1 MVYLYPQSKP
11 EVQEDVLSV
20 ITDFRNKN
28 TPQILHP
35 FVQTDVLSD
44 DILFRVYH
52 LSIAEYYLV
61 RNVAEVLIFPIF
73 PILSNCFLPG
83 LLI

>member
-1 MVYLYPQSKP
+1 M
-11 EVQEDVLSV
+11 
-20 ITDFRNKN
+20 IRDFRNKN
-28 TPQILHP
+28 TPQILHT
-35 FVQTDVLSD
+35 FAQTDVLSD
-44 DILFRVYH
+44 DILFRGYH

-61 RNVAEVLIFPIF
+61 RNIAEVLIF

>member
-1 MVYLYPQSKP
+1 MVYLYPQSKT

-20 ITDFRNKN
+20 IIDFRRKN
-28 TPQILHP
+28 TCQILHP
-35 FVQTDVLSD
+35 FAQTNVLLD
-44 DILFRVYH
+44 YILFRGYH

-61 RNVAEVLIFPIF
+61 RSVAEVLIF
-73 PILSNCFLPG
+73 PILSNCFLPC

>member
-1 MVYLYPQSKP
+1 MVFLYPQSKA
-11 EVQEDVLSV
+11 EVQEDELSV

-28 TPQILHP
+28 TSQILHT
-35 FVQTDVLSD
+35 FAQTNVLWD
-44 DILFRVYH
+44 DILFRGCH
-52 LSIAEYYLV
+52 LSIAGYYLV
-61 RNVAEVLIFPIF
+61 RSVAEVLIF